1 VAHIVPLKDLSDPRV
16 SDFTD
21 LTDVALRRK
30 TEPANGL
37 YIAESSKV
45 IRRALASG
53 HTPRSVLTAEKGL
66 TDMLD
71 LFHDRDVPIFVG
83 SDAEV
88 EGMTG
93 FHLHRGAL
101 ASMNRPASLSV
112 DEVLRNAQ
120 LVVILEDLVDHTNVG
135 AIFRAVAGMGADA
148 VLVSPSCADPLYRR
162 SIRVSM
168 GSVLQVPWARLDDW
182 PDGLRVVQEAGFHV
196 AALALNEHARDLRDF
211 ARNRPDRVALVMGAE
226 GDGLRQSTL
235 DRVDTVVRIPMQ
247 HGIDSLNVASAAAVA
262 LYALT

>member
-1 VAHIVPLKDLSDPRV
+1 MAHVVLLKDLSDPRV
-16 SDFTD
+16 SDFMN

-30 TEPANGL
+30 TEPVHGL

-53 HTPRSVLTAEKGL
+53 HTPRAVLTGEKWL
-66 TDMLD
+66 TDMTE

-83 SDAEV
+83 SDKDV
-88 EGMTG
+88 EAMTG

-101 ASMNRPASLSV
+101 ASMNRPAVVAVDTILS
-112 DEVLRNAQ
+112 EAR

-148 VLVSPSCADPLYRR
+148 VLISPSCADPLYRR

-168 GSVLQVPWARLDDW
+168 GSVLQVPWARFDNWPNELDT
-182 PDGLRVVQEAGFHV
+182 LRNAGFHV
-196 AALALNEHARDLRDF
+196 AALALNEHAHDLRDF
-211 ARNRPDRVALVMGAE
+211 ARDRPDRVALVFGAE
-226 GDGLRQSTL
+226 GDGLRASTL
-235 DRVDTVVRIPMQ
+235 DRVDSVVRIPMQ